1 MIMNEFDMFRVLL
14 EKAEQKEVDKEP
26 AKEFFEGVKQ
36 LSSVLS
42 FVKMKEVEEGLLFER
57 GFDVVK
63 VSVEKTDE
71 DTITL
76 SYTKID
82 GFKEY
87 RDKLCSSY
95 EDKTKALR
103 EAHGTSVSKFKL
115 W

>member
-1 MIMNEFDMFRVLL
+1 MIMNEFDMFNALL
-14 EKAEQKEVDKEP
+14 EKAEKKEVDKEP
-26 AKEFFEGVKQ
+26 AKEFFEGVSQ

-42 FVKMKEVEEGLLFER
+42 FVKMKEEAGGLLFER

-63 VSVEKTDE
+63 VSVEVIGD
-71 DTITL
+71 DTVTL

-87 RDKLCSSY
+87 KNKL
-95 EDKTKALR
+95 T
-103 EAHGTSVSKFKL
+103 EAHEAAVSKFKL

>member
-14 EKAEQKEVDKEP
+14 EKAEKKEVEKEK
-26 AKEFFEGVKQ
+26 AEEFFEGVNQ

-42 FVKMKEVEEGLLFER
+42 FVKMTKTEEGLLFER
-57 GFDVVK
+57 GFDTVK
-63 VSVEKTDE
+63 VSVEETTE
-71 DTITL
+71 GMVNLT
-76 SYTKID
+76 YTKID

-103 EAHGTSVSKFKL
+103 EAHKASVSKFKL